1 MAEFALSS
9 RMIGGDDGNRTVCVL
24 REEQLCPDDPERLK
38 QQQLV
43 CRDALTGP
51 CYWEVER
58 RASSS
63 SD

>member
-1 MAEFALSS
+1 M
-9 RMIGGDDGNRTVCVL
+9 MVNRTVCVL